1 MPTSQIN
8 ARIDAKVKSS
18 GDAAFASV
26 GYSPTRVVR
35 LVWDF
40 AGRHRHDTA
49 AVRELLESLEE
60 KEGDSANATAHVRI
74 AESGPSI
81 YQRALEEMGASP
93 ACNAAQLDYDEL
105 LAQASFEKM
114 AERGLS

>member
-1 MPTSQIN
+1 MPTAQIN
-8 ARIDAKVKSS
+8 ARIDADAKTA
-18 GDAAFASV
+18 GDASFASA

-40 AGRHRHDTA
+40 AGRHRHDAA

-60 KEGDSANATAHVRI
+60 KEGDDAQTAERIRI
-74 AESGPSI
+74 AESGPGI
-81 YQRALEEMGASP
+81 YRQALEALGAFP
-93 ACNAAQLDYDEL
+93 DRAAAQLDYDEL